1 MLNIRR
7 TLGVKLHMKATIQR
21 LAGRRLSW
29 HLTGNVLKIAVV
41 GSAMAILAT
50 CAYSPSNLSRIE
62 RTGTLVVATPNSPT
76 TYYLGPYGATGPDYD
91 LATGLARSLGVKL
104 KILEVANGYDALE
117 AVKQGRADIAA
128 PGVAVKSTQYPH
140 LRFAPPYQMVSRL
153 VVYRTGEAAPTSVE
167 DLTHEDFALKVAPEY
182 APLMQRLAATNG
194 DLHWKVSQGS
204 GPDDLLV
211 ALAQGHINYTIV
223 NENEFRI
230 SRRFYPQLRVA
241 FKIGNPE
248 PIAWAMTRKSDSTL
262 YQAVTAYFAH
272 SEASH
277 QVATVLHRYYG
288 DLDAYDQTN
297 TQLFLNDVGSR
308 LPDYVSSF
316 NRAAAVTGLSWQL
329 LAAVGY
335 QESHWDPGAISPT
348 GVRGIMM
355 LTSPT
360 ATRLGIHDREN
371 PHLSI
376 IGGARY
382 LAMLLRK
389 LPNSIQDPDRLWMAL
404 AAYNVGYGHVMDA
417 RRIVAKK
424 GGNPNSWA
432 AVSKVLPLLNR
443 RRYYRHTEFGYA
455 NGMQAVQYVAHIKNY
470 YHVLMW
476 RTAQNSLPAKVVDPL
491 QAADSQP
498 VSQ

>member
-1 MLNIRR
+1 MR
-7 TLGVKLHMKATIQR
+7 V
-21 LAGRRLSW
+21 
-29 HLTGNVLKIAVV
+29 TGNVLKIASVSTAV
-41 GSAMAILAT
+41 AILAT
-50 CAYSPSNLSRIE
+50 CAYSPSNLSRIQ

-91 LATGLARSLGVKL
+91 LAAGLARSLGVKL

-117 AVKQGRADIAA
+117 AVRQGRADIAA
-128 PGVAVKSTQYPH
+128 PGVAVKAGQYPR

-153 VVYRTGEAAPTSVE
+153 VIYRTGEAAPANVD
-167 DLTHEDFALKVAPEY
+167 DLTHSDFTLTVAPEY
-182 APLMQRLAATNG
+182 APLMRRLKTG
-194 DLHWKVSQGS
+194 GGGLHWKVSPGS

-211 ALAQGHINYTIV
+211 ALAQGHIKYTIV

-241 FKIGNPE
+241 FRIGTPE
-248 PIAWAMTRKSDSTL
+248 PIAWAVARKTDSTL

-277 QVATVLHRYYG
+277 QVATVLNRYYG
-288 DLDAYDQTN
+288 DLDAFDQTS
-297 TQLFLNDVGSR
+297 TQLFLNDVGRR

-335 QESHWDPGAISPT
+335 QESHWNPGAISPT

-360 ATRLGIHDREN
+360 ASRLGIHNREN

-382 LAMLLRK
+382 LEMMLRK
-389 LPNSIQDPDRLWMAL
+389 LPDSIQDPDRLWMAL

-417 RRIVAKK
+417 RRIVARE

-432 AVSKVLPLLNR
+432 DVRKVLPLLNQ
-443 RRYYRHTEFGYA
+443 RRYYRHTQFGYA
-455 NGMQAVQYVAHIKNY
+455 NGVQAVQYVAHIRNY

-491 QAADSQP
+491 QAGETQPASQ
-498 VSQ
+498 